1 MIFLIYVLKFENL
14 ISYKM
19 KILRTI
25 VIILIILVLIPV
37 VSWLFWN
44 LKPSRPIDLLVLDK
58 TVLSL
63 DHEEHRAL
71 FWLLNNEKFVKS
83 DKKAYNK
90 NKDYFGFHPQKPLKA
105 KKYDINSSFKMEEI
119 DEVVASN
126 DGIYYADMR
135 GVYFNEWYERP
146 MASGMGNIIEGGL
159 NNSDYLLL
167 KRMYEEN
174 KLIVM
179 EYNFFGPPTDEF
191 VRYRTENLIDVH
203 WTGWSGK
210 YFHHLNLKRSKD
222 IPVWVADAVK
232 SGNNGEWPYL
242 GSGIILINEVNK
254 KYIVLEEGVHLD
266 VNVPE
271 IQTGEAGF
279 EGITLPD
286 VVPYP
291 NWFEI
296 NTTDQNTVLAE
307 FKIHINLDGKTILDQ
322 YNIPSRFPAIIK
334 SGNGAPIYYFC
345 GNFSQYDVRM
355 ITAKLAGIRTFEKLF
370 YSNKPHSNSKF
381 YWTYYLPLVSEIIDD
396 YQQESHPE

>member
-1 MIFLIYVLKFENL
+1 
-14 ISYKM
+14 M

-44 LKPSRPIDLLVLDK
+44 LKPSRPIDLLVLNK

-63 DHEEHRAL
+63 DHKEHRAL
-71 FWLLNNEKFVKS
+71 FWLLINEKFVKS
-83 DKKAYNK
+83 NKKAYDK
-90 NKDYFGFHPQKPLKA
+90 SEDYYGFHPKKPMKA
-105 KKYDINSSFKMEEI
+105 KKYEINSSFKMEEL
-119 DEVVASN
+119 DEVVAGH

-135 GVYFNEWYERP
+135 GVHFNEWYERSL
-146 MASGMGNIIEGGL
+146 ASGKGNIIEGGL

-174 KLIVM
+174 KLIIA

-191 VRYRTENLIDVH
+191 VRYRTESLIDVH
-203 WTGWSGK
+203 WTGWIGK
-210 YFHHLNLKRSKD
+210 YFHHLNPKKAKD
-222 IPVWVADAVK
+222 IPHWVSDAIN
-232 SGNNGEWPYL
+232 SANNGEWPYT
-242 GSGIILINEVNK
+242 GSGIILINEMTK

-271 IQTGEAGF
+271 IQTGETGL

-286 VVPYP
+286 VIHYP

-296 NTTDQNTVLAE
+296 NTTNQNKVLAE

-322 YNIPSRFPAIIK
+322 NNIPSRFPAIMK
-334 SGNGAPIYYFC
+334 ADNGAQFYYFC
-345 GNFSQYDVRM
+345 GNFAEYDVRM
-355 ITAKLAGIRTFEKLF
+355 FTAKLAGIHIFDKLF
-370 YSNKPHSNSKF
+370 YNNKSQCCSKF
-381 YWTYYLPLVSEIIDD
+381 YWTYYLPLVTEIINE
-396 YQQESHPE
+396 YQQEAHPE